1 MLDSRGNTERLTV
14 LAVGDSYHIMMGKDR
29 IIYAGIASEDV
40 YSIGQRK
47 ASGHQRFA
55 WNLYYSRR
63 KTDIKIDGVDI
74 VVESVSPEE
83 IMFRIR

>member
-1 MLDSRGNTERLTV
+1 MDRANI
-14 LAVGDSYHIMMGKDR
+14 LAVGESFHLKRGKDW
-29 IIYAGIASEDV
+29 IVCAGMPSEDV
-40 YSIGQRK
+40 YSIVHRK
-47 ASGHQRFA
+47 TSGYQRFA

>member
-1 MLDSRGNTERLTV
+1 MEGATV
-14 LAVGDSYHIMMGKDR
+14 LAIGESYHLKMGKDW
-29 IIYAGIASEDV
+29 IVYAVMSSEDV
-40 YSIGQRK
+40 YSIVQK
-47 ASGHQRFA
+47 KTSGYHGFA

-74 VVESVSPEE
+74 IVESVSPEE

>member
-1 MLDSRGNTERLTV
+1 MERSIV
-14 LAVGDSYHIMMGKDR
+14 LAVGEDFHLKMGKDR
-29 IIYAGIASEDV
+29 IVYAGMPNEDV
-40 YSIGQRK
+40 YSIAQRK
-47 ASGHQRFA
+47 ANGYQGFA

>member
-1 MLDSRGNTERLTV
+1 MEGSIV
-14 LAVGDSYHIMMGKDR
+14 LAVGEAFHLRMGKDR
-29 IIYAGIASEDV
+29 IVYAGMPSEDV
-40 YSIGQRK
+40 YSIVQRK
-47 ASGHQRFA
+47 TNGYQGFA

>member
-1 MLDSRGNTERLTV
+1 MDRVNI
-14 LAVGDSYHIMMGKDR
+14 LAVGESFHLKRGKDW
-29 IIYAGIASEDV
+29 IVYAGMLSEDV
-40 YSIGQRK
+40 YSIVQRK
-47 ASGHQRFA
+47 TSGYQGFAS
-55 WNLYYSRR
+55 NLYYSRR

>member
-1 MLDSRGNTERLTV
+1 MEGSIV
-14 LAVGDSYHIMMGKDR
+14 LAVGEAFHLRMGKDR
-29 IIYAGIASEDV
+29 IVYAGMPSEDV
-40 YSIGQRK
+40 YSIVQRK
-47 ASGHQRFA
+47 TNGYQGFA

-83 IMFRIR
+83 IMFRIC